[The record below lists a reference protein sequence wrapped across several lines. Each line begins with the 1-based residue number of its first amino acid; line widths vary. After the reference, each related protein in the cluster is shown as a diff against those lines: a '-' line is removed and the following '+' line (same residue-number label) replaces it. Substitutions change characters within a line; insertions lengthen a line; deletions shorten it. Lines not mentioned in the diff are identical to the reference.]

1 MIHVGRG
8 GRSDGDDA
16 WNSTGVRMNKLEQS
30 VEKFLFFSRWIL
42 APFFVGLVVAMLA
55 LLVRFCEELIG
66 LLTEMVEG
74 KSTNVLIPMLAMV
87 DSALIASLLLII
99 VLSGYE
105 NFVSKLDIGEH
116 VDRPV
121 WMGAVGFSDLKI
133 KLLGAIVAISAVELL
148 RAFIDLEH
156 YTNEQLAWKT
166 TIHFTFVVSGV
177 LYAITDRI
185 AEGKARSGEH

>member
-1 MIHVGRG
+1 
-8 GRSDGDDA
+8 
-16 WNSTGVRMNKLEQS
+16 MNKLEQS

-55 LLVRFCEELIG
+55 LLFKFYKELIG

-74 KSTNVLIPMLAMV
+74 RSTNVLVPILAMV

-105 NFVSKLDIGEH
+105 SFVSKFDIGEH
-116 VDRPV
+116 VDRPA
-121 WMGAVGFSDLKI
+121 WMGAVGFSGLKI
-133 KLLGAIVAISAVELL
+133 KLMGAIVAISAVELL
-148 RAFIDLEH
+148 RAFIDLDH
-156 YTNEQLAWKT
+156 YTNEHLAWKAA
-166 TIHFTFVVSGV
+166 IHLTFVVSGA

-185 AEGKARSGEH
+185 AEGKARSVGH